1 MPPISRQLRNTSTGI
16 TQVCHIMTPEAS
28 DRLEE
33 LKARL
38 TADNRGYVV
47 STSEVIRRAI
57 MYMEFHTRPSKEQY
71 KVESETHHEL

>member
-1 MPPISRQLRNTSTGI
+1 MPPISRQSLNTTTGS
-16 TQVCHIMTPEAS
+16 TQVCHIMTPEAT

-57 MYMEFHTRPSKEQY
+57 MYMECHTRTNTAK
-71 KVESETHHEL
+71 

>member
-1 MPPISRQLRNTSTGI
+1 MPPISRQSLNTTTGS
-16 TQVCHIMTPEAS
+16 TQVCHIMTPEAT

-38 TADNRGYVV
+38 TADNRGYTV

-57 MYMEFHTRPSKEQY
+57 MYMEFHTRSNNNTK
-71 KVESETHHEL
+71 